1 MLTVEDFFEAYPKY
15 ESLNVEEEQIERLI
29 ALAQNFTSSTWGET
43 KQAQGI
49 ELLVAHWIEA
59 EWLQQ
64 IDISGRS
71 SAIALGQ
78 GAGNLTSIEN
88 DFTTTAYGRRYL
100 ELKKTIPVFG
110 MTF

>member
-1 MLTVEDFFEAYPKY
+1 MFTAEDFFEAYPKY

-29 ALAQNFTSSTWGET
+29 ALAQNFTSSTWEER
-43 KQAQGI
+43 KQTQGI
-49 ELLVAHWIEA
+49 GLLVAHWIET

-64 IDISGRS
+64 IAVSGQA
-71 SAIALGQ
+71 SAIAGGQ
-78 GAGNLTSIEN
+78 GAGGLTPIEN

-110 MTF
+110 MNF